1 LPRILVLDTQLIS
14 LKIPSRKKEETM
26 QAINELSDPV
36 NDLRPSGEDLCFS
49 ADFDAIAQA
58 RRFDDPSID
67 QGEWVTDLKEADW
80 KFVVDRCALLLRTR
94 SKDLRLA
101 VWYTEANAKVEA
113 FAGLANGYRLIAMLC
128 DQFWETMYPV
138 PEDGDNEQRV
148 GNLAWL
154 LTRSAQ
160 LMREMPL
167 TEGRDTAYSLAD
179 FEAARG
185 RALQAEKALSE
196 GLPPPAGVKLA
207 DMETARRKNSRRFT
221 EKNMAD
227 AQACLDALAVMERA
241 VDARM
246 GADGPGFTH
255 ARETLDTVIAAI
267 RRFAKDAG
275 VKQVSPLPTTLV
287 AHPSAT
293 ADATMPLAASVL
305 PVGAHGPIQD
315 RNQALAQLRDVADF
329 FRRTEPHSP
338 VAYLADKAAEWG
350 NLPLHAW
357 LQTVIKDSASLSHV
371 EELLGL
377 APRPGSGE

>member
-1 LPRILVLDTQLIS
+1 
-14 LKIPSRKKEETM
+14 M

-80 KFVVDRCALLLRTR
+80 KFVVDRCALLMRTR

-101 VWYTEANAKVEA
+101 VWFTEASAKVDGL
-113 FAGLANGYRLIAMLC
+113 AGLGNGFRLIAMLC
-128 DQFWETMYPV
+128 DRFWETMHPV

-154 LTRSAQ
+154 LSRSAQ

-179 FEAARG
+179 FEAARN
-185 RALQAEKALSE
+185 RALQAEKALAE
-196 GLPPPAGVKLA
+196 GLAPPPGIKLA

-221 EKNMAD
+221 EKNIAD
-227 AQACLDALAVMERA
+227 AQACLDALATMERA
-241 VDARM
+241 VDARL

-267 RRFAKDAG
+267 RRFAQDAG
-275 VKQVSPLPTTLV
+275 VKQASPL
-287 AHPSAT
+287 SATVVTRASPT
-293 ADATMPLAASVL
+293 ADAAMPLAASVL
-305 PVGAHGPIQD
+305 PLGSHGPIQD
-315 RNQALAQLRDVADF
+315 RNQALAQLRDVAEF

-357 LQTVIKDSASLSHV
+357 LQTVIKDSASLAHV

-377 APRPGSGE
+377 APRPASGE